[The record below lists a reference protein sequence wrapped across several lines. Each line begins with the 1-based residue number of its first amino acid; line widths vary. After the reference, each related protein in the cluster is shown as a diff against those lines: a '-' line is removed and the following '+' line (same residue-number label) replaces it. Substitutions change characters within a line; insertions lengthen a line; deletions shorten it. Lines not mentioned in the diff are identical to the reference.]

1 MDVDCVNNA
10 IDNLTSNEIEFWLEA
25 MESANEGPKS
35 TQHKLVQGQKKMETM
50 MLKLL
55 ADVKSL
61 GIDHGNLSGL
71 EG

>member
-1 MDVDCVNNA
+1 
-10 IDNLTSNEIEFWLEA
+10 